1 MASPIFKKILVVPT
15 ERVAAWTPKDDRLDP
30 GIGNKTAQAVASY
43 DFFALY
49 TGAVNN
55 PELGHGVPCALAG
68 PFQDLCPQTPIWA
81 CGEPSGTVGT
91 HWRP

>member
-49 TGAVNN
+49 AGAVNN
-55 PELGHGVPCALAG
+55 P
-68 PFQDLCPQTPIWA
+68 
-81 CGEPSGTVGT
+81 
-91 HWRP
+91 